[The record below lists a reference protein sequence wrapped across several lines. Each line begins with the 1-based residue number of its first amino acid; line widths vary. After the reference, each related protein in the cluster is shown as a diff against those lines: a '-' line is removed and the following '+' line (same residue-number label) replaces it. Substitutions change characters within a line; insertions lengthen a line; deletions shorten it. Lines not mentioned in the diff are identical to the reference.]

1 MVHETRERVPF
12 WVAVLPVVALV
23 GSLGVVTVWL
33 GLSAHLPLVCGV
45 VVAGVLA
52 FWRGTKWLEI
62 HDGMV
67 GGITMGVG
75 AILILLA
82 VGGLIGAWI
91 AGGVVP
97 TMVYYGLKIFSPGYF
112 LVAAVL
118 VCSVVSLGTGSSWGT
133 VGTVGIALMGV
144 GRGLGVPL
152 PMVAGAIVSGAYFG
166 DKMSPLSDT
175 TNLAPGVA
183 GTDLFT
189 HIRHMA
195 YTTVPSYLGALLLYG
210 LLGWRYGGE
219 GVGTEELGAIMRG
232 LEGAFVVHPL
242 LLLPPVVVIGMVS
255 RRVPPLPAIVVGVVM
270 GMLCAWWVQ
279 GVSAT
284 SVLEAVFS
292 GYVAETGLEALDE
305 LLTRG
310 GMMGMMET
318 VALILCAL
326 AFGGVMERA
335 GFLGS
340 LTRVLLRRVRTTG
353 GLVLAT
359 EVTCVG
365 SNVLAPDQY
374 LSIVVPG
381 RMFRQAF
388 AERGLH
394 PKNLSRCLEDAGTLS
409 SPLVPWNSCGAFV
422 GGALGLSAAYF
433 LPFAFFNLLNPLV
446 SIFYGYMGITMERVG
461 EGGDRAEG

>member
-1 MVHETRERVPF
+1 M
-12 WVAVLPVVALV
+12 
-23 GSLGVVTVWL
+23 
-33 GLSAHLPLVCGV
+33 
-45 VVAGVLA
+45 
-52 FWRGTKWLEI
+52 
-62 HDGMV
+62 
-67 GGITMGVG
+67 
-75 AILILLA
+75 
-82 VGGLIGAWI
+82 
-91 AGGVVP
+91 
-97 TMVYYGLKIFSPGYF
+97 
-112 LVAAVL
+112 L

-210 LLGWRYGGE
+210 ILGWRYGGG
-219 GVGTEELGAIMRG
+219 GVDLEG
-232 LEGAFVVHPL
+232 LEEIMAGLEEAFVIHPL

-270 GMLCAWWVQ
+270 GMICGWWVQ

-284 SVLEAVFS
+284 VVLETVYS
-292 GYVAETGLEALDE
+292 GYVAVTGVEALDE

-326 AFGGVMERA
+326 AFGGVMEKA
-335 GFLGS
+335 GFLDT
-340 LTRVLLRRVRTTG
+340 LTRVLLGRVRSTG

-381 RMFRQAF
+381 RMYRRAF
-388 AERGLH
+388 EERGLH

-422 GGALGLSAAYF
+422 GGALGLSAVYF

-446 SIFYGYMGITMERVG
+446 SVFYGYTGITMERVSTG
-461 EGGDRAEG
+461 MGDGAKG

>member
-12 WVAVLPVVALV
+12 WVAVLPVLALL

-45 VVAGVLA
+45 VVAAVLA
-52 FWRGTKWLEI
+52 FWKGTKWLEI

-67 GGITMGVG
+67 GGITMGLG

-210 LLGWRYGGE
+210 VLGWRYGG
-219 GVGTEELGAIMRG
+219 GAVGTDELGAIMTG

-242 LLLPPVVVIGMVS
+242 LLLPPVIVIGMVS

-284 SVLEAVFS
+284 SVLEAVYS
-292 GYVAETGLEALDE
+292 GYVAETGLGALDE

-335 GFLGS
+335 GFLDS
-340 LTRVLLRRVRTTG
+340 LTRVLLGRVKSTG

-381 RMFRQAF
+381 RMYRQAF

-446 SIFYGYMGITMERVG
+446 SICYGYMGITMERLE
-461 EGGDRAEG
+461 EGGNRAGG